1 MDSSG
6 AAYKDRNQPS
16 HEMCSVLRPN
26 AEGHFNLSAKQV
38 SNMFTVLWAPSQA
51 ASAFHNRNTSMSGK
65 CKSRD
70 VIYAWPSGAS

>member
-6 AAYKDRNQPS
+6 AAYKDRSQPS

-51 ASAFHNRNTSMSGK
+51 MSAFHNKKTFLSGT

-70 VIYAWPSGAS
+70 VIHSWSSGAS